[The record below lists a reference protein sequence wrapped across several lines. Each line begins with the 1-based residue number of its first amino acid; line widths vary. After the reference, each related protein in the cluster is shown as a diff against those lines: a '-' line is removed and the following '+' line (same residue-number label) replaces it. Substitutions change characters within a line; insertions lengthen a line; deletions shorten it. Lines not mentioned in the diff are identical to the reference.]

1 MAAAMKRMIVAVDDS
16 PAAMAAVGV
25 AIALAAQT
33 GAQVRFV
40 HVIGDGDLVR
50 ALSAG
55 VPETQLQERRAR
67 SAEALLHHVLHQARD
82 EGVEADAFT
91 RAGEEPAAVI
101 LGEVS
106 SWGADLVVLG
116 RSDVRGTGRPYVGV
130 VTRHVLEFC
139 EKPALVVPRPE

>member
-1 MAAAMKRMIVAVDDS
+1 MAEVKRMIVAVDDS
-16 PAAMAAVGV
+16 PAALAAVGV

-33 GAQVRFV
+33 GARLRFV
-40 HVIGDGDLVR
+40 HVIGDGELVR

-55 VPETQLQERRAR
+55 RPETHLRERRAR
-67 SAEALLHHVLHQARD
+67 SAETLLRHVVHRAGD

-91 RAGEEPAAVI
+91 RAGEPARVI

-106 SWGADLVVLG
+106 TWGADLVVIG
-116 RSDVRGTGRPYVGV
+116 RSDVRGTGRPYVGA

-139 EKPALVVPRPE
+139 EKPALVVPRPD